1 MAEYISE
8 GKVLIKN
15 TYHWLVIVYC
25 GVEFILVKLKT
36 EKNGAIFDYLKS
48 PCFQNPLLMHFP
60 CRLSAVH
67 TNDNENRFH

>member
-25 GVEFILVKLKT
+25 GVEFVLVKLKT
-36 EKNGAIFDYLKS
+36 EKNGAIFDLFKK
-48 PCFQNPLLMHFP
+48 PLLPESIADAFP
-60 CRLSAVH
+60 MQVVCCSHQRQ
-67 TNDNENRFH
+67 